1 MGHNDGVA
9 DIEPLNEITDV
20 KQKLVRYS
28 FGTEMRVEGHFD
40 FVACDLCYS
49 ARQAYKVAAVY
60 KNLVAAKKVDGLQLK
75 FGLLYGDGV
84 DA

>member
-40 FVACDLCYS
+40 FVASDLCYS
-49 ARQAYKVAAVY
+49 ARQAYKVAGAC
-60 KNLVAAKKVDGLQLK
+60 KNFIAAQVFDLPG
-75 FGLLYGDGV
+75 
-84 DA
+84 